1 MADPVAKYV
10 FLSWLRRGVGTAI
23 EPRESDAGTAPRVK
37 VPVTVAFNAGSLSAT
52 VPLELFGA
60 GEVSGFDPRA
70 VIRVWPRPDV
80 FDAESNYFPLVE
92 FDQPD
97 LPWRLTPAR
106 AEVNDRLRPWLALVV
121 VKEDEATL
129 APATGSGLPPVVTVD
144 SAASLPDLDAGVGL
158 VARAGERRHGAL
170 TR

>member
-1 MADPVAKYV
+1 MAEPVARYV

-23 EPRESDAGTAPRVK
+23 EPRESDAGTAARVK
-37 VPVTVAFNAGSLSAT
+37 VPVTVAFNAGSLSGT

-60 GEVSGFDPRA
+60 GEVTGFDPRA

-80 FDAESNYFPLVE
+80 FDAESNYFPLIE

-106 AEVNDRLRPWLALVV
+106 AEINDRLRPWLALI
-121 VKEDEATL
+121 
-129 APATGSGLPPVVTVD
+129 
-144 SAASLPDLDAGVGL
+144 
-158 VARAGERRHGAL
+158 VARKTKPRSRRPPAAAIP
-170 TR
+170 RR